1 MRGATQFARTEGSGD
16 TIARRQTSFC
26 PHPVT
31 KARKPRSPSKS
42 KNRVDPTNSSD
53 PSTDRLSAVAS
64 RVPPESVFDTPRHVR
79 PPLIRR
85 TLQHNVYDFL
95 REGLMSG
102 EFAPGERLTVR
113 GVAEKIG
120 TSVMPVREALKRL
133 TSEGALEPMSTGAT
147 RVPVL
152 YEEKL
157 RELLEIRLLVEG
169 LATRRAASRISDV
182 EYRGIHSANADVLR
196 AARAGDVA
204 AEARA
209 NERFHFCIYRA
220 ARSEELLRIIEHLWL
235 KMGPYLLWLLREGRW
250 PSHSRGRAAFR
261 YHEQILIAIRR
272 RDGVR
277 AEAALRA
284 DLSSAAKVLLDQVR
298 HVPKPPEH

>member
-1 MRGATQFARTEGSGD
+1 M
-16 TIARRQTSFC
+16 
-26 PHPVT
+26 
-31 KARKPRSPSKS
+31 
-42 KNRVDPTNSSD
+42 
-53 PSTDRLSAVAS
+53 
-64 RVPPESVFDTPRHVR
+64 PESAYNPPAHLRPR
-79 PPLIRR
+79 LIRR

-152 YEEKL
+152 DEEKL
-157 RELLEIRLLVEG
+157 RELLEIRLMVEG
-169 LATRRAASRISDV
+169 LATRRAASRISDQ
-182 EYRGIHSANADVLR
+182 EYEAIHSANAEVLR
-196 AARAGDVA
+196 AARAGDVT
-204 AEARA
+204 AEVRA

-261 YHEQILIAIRR
+261 YHEQVLHAIRR

-284 DLSSAAKVLLDQVR
+284 DLSNAAKVLMEQVR
-298 HVPKPPEH
+298 HVPKPPE